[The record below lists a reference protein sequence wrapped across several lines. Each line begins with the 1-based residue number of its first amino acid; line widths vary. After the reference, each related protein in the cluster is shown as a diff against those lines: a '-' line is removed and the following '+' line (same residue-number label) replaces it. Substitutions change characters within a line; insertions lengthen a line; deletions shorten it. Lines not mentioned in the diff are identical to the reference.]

1 MSQFIDSEAEESEE
15 EEEEYEENERK
26 KLKKLKTAVA
36 DSSEEEDEDDEE
48 KIREENKDFINDD
61 DEEDDEGG
69 SGSDSETEGK
79 RKRRDDDDD
88 DDLEADNLDEDDI
101 DLIEENIGVKL
112 DRKKKYKRLKRIVD
126 EDSDVEGEDVQGQI
140 RKEIFEGS
148 DDEEEEGASA
158 PHPPQQPE
166 TYASEEEEEESD
178 GEENFIVDDEGKP
191 IAKQKRKAVFEDE
204 GLEAA
209 RDIFG
214 CDFDY
219 GEFEQYEDWE
229 EREDEEEDDDD
240 DYEEDEEGGEGRE
253 HRRGRKER
261 RKQVKKT
268 IYEVF
273 EPSELERGHLT
284 DQDHEIRKLD
294 IPERFQLRQI
304 PVSRTR
310 GEGDDRSTDKEL
322 DQEAKWI
329 YHHAFFRPFISN
341 QEGREEARQRS
352 RRDINMIQKIY
363 NALDLMRNSTCE
375 VPFIAFYRK
384 EEVQPE
390 LNIHDLWKVY
400 HWDEKWCQLKYRK
413 ENLRARFQAMGEYQG
428 DLIMKDLDAPLPENM
443 RMLKEED
450 IERIEEIETSEQ
462 FNDYY
467 KFFLLYY
474 GKDQPAMRDHMKT
487 KRREQRTTTRVTRV
501 VKVLRKVMRKKKKK
515 KKTNLIIEDED
526 EDDDNINKNSSEIER
541 DIDDESVRDA
551 EVDTVKSQNKEK
563 EISDAG
569 KDNSDTEKGGNED
582 AEKSG
587 NEDAEK
593 DRNKDAEKAGSED
606 DEMDGNEGAEID
618 ENEDS
623 EADDNDD
630 AEKGKNKVAEKRTSE
645 DAEKSTSEDVNEVAK
660 KTAIEVAEEA
670 GDKDAEKT
678 VNKDTGEGEVEDAEK
693 DRESDS
699 GNKSDNAERDQNDA
713 VIEDGEIEME
723 VDSGKDV
730 QSANKQK
737 NKGSEREEE
746 EDEEEE
752 EEEVETEVETEIEEE
767 VEEENNEPEEDS
779 EALKKAVRRHEYELL
794 RKAGIET
801 LTKKF
806 GLTPEQ
812 FGENLRDNY
821 QRFDV
826 EQCPED
832 STKEAEEHLSKMCS
846 TPERVLE
853 AAVRMVGWQ
862 LACEPLVRRTVRE
875 AYFERARISSRPT
888 PQGVKIID
896 EHHSL
901 YALKYLKDKPVTDL
915 QGDQFLR
922 LKCGVE
928 DKLLTISLSDTIEGN
943 TTMSYLDEMK
953 QLYYKDEFS
962 QVVQDWNDLR
972 GRAIEFTFKRIIEDL
987 KRELT
992 QRLVQESK
1000 DHVMEQ
1006 CCSKLYNWIKIAP
1019 YNPGDFSDE
1028 DEDDWDT
1035 SKGFRVFSIAFVP
1048 DLSQA
1053 AFGCCIDIDGDCCEY
1068 IRLPHLLKRRNA
1080 YNERDAMAKES
1091 DIRRMQDF
1099 IIRRKPHCIAICGQ
1113 SREALMVKE
1122 DLIQILKD
1130 LEEQEQ
1136 FPKINAE
1143 IIDNDLAHIYAM
1155 SKKGEADFLD
1165 YPPLLRQAISV
1176 GRRVQDPLIEFSQ
1189 LCNTDEEL
1197 LNIKFHSLQDQLNPT
1212 ELLDALYTEFVN
1224 RTNEVGVDLNRAVA
1238 YPYTQNLVQF
1248 VCGLGPRKANLLIKN
1263 MKQNNQRLE
1272 NRNQLVVNFH
1282 MGPKVFINCAGFI
1295 KIDTNAL
1302 GDSDNYIEVL
1312 DSTRIHPEAYD
1323 WARKMAVD
1331 ALEYEDEEGKPAEAL
1346 EEILETPERLSELDL
1361 EAFATELQNQGFGK
1375 KNTTLYDIRHELNHR
1390 YRDFRLPF
1398 RSPTPEEVFNILTKE
1413 SPETFYVGKLVQVSV
1428 TNFIHRKPRGDQLDN
1443 ANPVRNEDTGLWQCP
1458 FCLKNDF
1465 PELSEVWNHFDAGDC
1480 PGQAIGIRVRLDNG
1494 ISGFISIKNLSDKT
1508 VTNPAERVRR
1518 DGLVLCRIMKIDPE
1532 KFSVE
1537 LTSRT
1542 SDLQDRD
1549 NKWKVPKDAYYDHE
1563 AEEKDL
1569 NVDRKKMDKKKT
1581 QYQKRVIAHPSFR
1594 NIDYNEAEKVMQQL
1608 EQGEVII
1615 RPSSKGINH
1624 LTATWKVTEGIC
1636 QHIDVLEQDK
1646 QNDFSL
1652 GQKLWIGNEEFE
1664 DLDEIIARYISPM
1677 ASNVRQILEYKYYKE
1692 SIMGNKEKAAEL
1704 LKEEKKK
1711 NPKTIPYIFSPR
1723 KDLPGKFLLSYL
1735 PRVKVIHEFV
1745 TVTPEG
1751 FKFRQRMQYPNLA
1764 GLLKWF
1770 KQNFRRALPGATPGM
1785 MSTRTP
1791 YMGGTTPNL
1800 MGVDASTIQKV
1811 AQNLNPHML
1820 HNLSQAATNTPYSVN
1835 TPGGFSQGYS
1845 NYANTPYTP
1854 SGQTPFMTPYATPG
1868 PSTTPRYSGSQ
1879 TPVYSGSGNRTP
1891 SHRPSTGHLPQP
1903 SRSGPPVSSRTE
1915 QMDWKMAAA
1924 AWVQAK
1930 GGSSGHDSGRM
1941 TPRHHDGG
1949 RSTPRYSDNR
1959 DSRYPSSPRYPDDG
1973 SRRTPRYDDRTPRP
1987 YHDYDNP
1994 RATPRSARST
2004 PKTIHS
2010 PANMSIGGD
2019 QTPLYDE

>member
-1 MSQFIDSEAEESEE
+1 MSGFFEDEAEESEE
-15 EEEEYEENERK
+15 EEAEYDEDEKK
-26 KLKKLKTAVA
+26 KLKILKKKSHIQ
-36 DSSEEEDEDDEE
+36 DSSEEEEEDEE
-48 KIREENKDFINDD
+48 DEENNDFINDNEE
-61 DEEDDEGG
+61 DEEEG
-69 SGSDSETEGK
+69 GSDSEVEGK
-79 RKRRDDDDD
+79 RKRRDDDD
-88 DDLEADNLDEDDI
+88 DDLEADNLDEDDL

-112 DRKKKYKRLKRIVD
+112 DRKKKFKRLKRIED
-126 EDSDVEGEDVQGQI
+126 DDSDADNEDIQDRI
-140 RKEIFEGS
+140 RNEIFEHSGEE
-148 DDEEEEGASA
+148 DEDGMSQA
-158 PHPPQQPE
+158 HPPQQPE
-166 TYASEEEEEESD
+166 TYPSDEEEE
-178 GEENFIVDDEGKP
+178 GEYDEDAVFIVDEEGKP
-191 IAKQKRKAVFEDE
+191 FARQKKKPVFEDE

-219 GEFEQYEDWE
+219 GEFEQYEDWDE
-229 EREDEEEDDDD
+229 EDEDEAEDDE
-240 DYEEDEEGGEGRE
+240 YEEDEDGEARE
-253 HRRGRKER
+253 RRRTRKER
-261 RKQVKKT
+261 RKQVKKS

-294 IPERFQLRQI
+294 MPERFQLRQI
-304 PVSRTR
+304 PVTRTR
-310 GEGDDRSTDKEL
+310 GEGDDRTTDKEL

-341 QEGREEARQRS
+341 QEGREEARMRS

-400 HWDEKWCQLKYRK
+400 QWDEKWCQLKNRK
-413 ENLRARFQAMGEYQG
+413 ENLRARFQMMAEYQG

-450 IERIEEIETSEQ
+450 MERIEEIETSEQ

-467 KFFLLYY
+467 KHFLLYY
-474 GKDQPAMRDHMKT
+474 GKDQPAMRDHMKAR
-487 KRREQRTTTRVTRV
+487 RRERQPTTRI
-501 VKVLRKVMRKKKKK
+501 VKVMKKVRRKKKKK
-515 KKTNLIIEDED
+515 KKNNLIIED
-526 EDDDNINKNSSEIER
+526 
-541 DIDDESVRDA
+541 DDEEEGR
-551 EVDTVKSQNKEK
+551 NKEG
-563 EISDAG
+563 E
-569 KDNSDTEKGGNED
+569 
-582 AEKSG
+582 
-587 NEDAEK
+587 EK
-593 DRNKDAEKAGSED
+593 DKE
-606 DEMDGNEGAEID
+606 
-618 ENEDS
+618 
-623 EADDNDD
+623 
-630 AEKGKNKVAEKRTSE
+630 
-645 DAEKSTSEDVNEVAK
+645 
-660 KTAIEVAEEA
+660 
-670 GDKDAEKT
+670 KDAEKT
-678 VNKDTGEGEVEDAEK
+678 G
-693 DRESDS
+693 
-699 GNKSDNAERDQNDA
+699 
-713 VIEDGEIEME
+713 EDGEQNKSTEGE
-723 VDSGKDV
+723 DGEA
-730 QSANKQK
+730 SAEKTQDDANPEKEK
-737 NKGSEREEE
+737 EDGE
-746 EDEEEE
+746 EDDEETE
-752 EEEVETEVETEIEEE
+752 EEEVETEVEEE
-767 VEEENNEPEEDS
+767 VEEENPEPEEDT

-794 RKAGIET
+794 RRAGIES

-812 FGENLRDNY
+812 FGENLRDSY

-826 EQCPED
+826 EQCQED
-832 STKEAEEHLSKMCS
+832 PMKEAEEFLSKMCS

-862 LACEPLVRRTVRE
+862 LACDPLVRRTIRE
-875 AYFERARISSRPT
+875 AYFERARISCRPT
-888 PQGVKIID
+888 HQGMKIVD
-896 EHHSL
+896 EHHPL
-901 YALKYLKDKPVTDL
+901 YCVKYLKDKPVTDL

-928 DKLLTISLSDTIEGN
+928 DKLMTISLSDTIEGN
-943 TTMSYLDEMK
+943 TTINFLDEAK
-953 QLYYKDEFS
+953 QLYYRDEFS

-972 GRAIEFTFKRIIEDL
+972 GRAVTFAFKRVIEDL

-992 QRLVQESK
+992 QRLLQEAR
-1000 DHVMEQ
+1000 DHVTEQ

-1019 YNPGDFSDE
+1019 YDPGDFTDE
-1028 DEDDWDT
+1028 DADDWDT

-1068 IRLPHLLKRRNA
+1068 IRLAHLLKRRNA
-1080 YNERDAMAKES
+1080 YNERDAMAKDT

-1099 IIRRKPHCIAICGQ
+1099 ILRRKPHVIAISGE
-1113 SREALMVKE
+1113 SRDALMVKE
-1122 DLIQILKD
+1122 DLIQIVKD

-1136 FPKINAE
+1136 FPKLNVE
-1143 IIDNDLAHIYAM
+1143 IIENNLADVYSM

-1165 YPPLLRQAISV
+1165 YPPLLRQAISI

-1189 LCNTDEEL
+1189 LCNPDDEL
-1197 LNIKFHSLQDQLNPT
+1197 LNIKFHSLQDQLNSS
-1212 ELLDALYTEFVN
+1212 ELLNALYTEFVN

-1272 NRNQLVVNFH
+1272 NRNQLVVSFH

-1331 ALEYEDEEGKPAEAL
+1331 ALEYEEEEGKPAEAL

-1390 YRDFRLPF
+1390 YKDFRLPF
-1398 RSPTPEEVFNILTKE
+1398 RSPTPEEIFNMLTKE

-1428 TNFIHRKPRGDQLDN
+1428 ATFIHRKPRGDQLDN

-1549 NKWKVPKDAYYDHE
+1549 GKWKPQKDAYYDRE

-1569 NVDRKKMDKKKT
+1569 NLDRKRKDKKKT

-1615 RPSSKGINH
+1615 RPSSKGIDH
-1624 LTATWKVTEGIC
+1624 LTATWKVTDGIC
-1636 QHIDVLEQDK
+1636 QHIDIQEQDK

-1652 GQKLWIGNEEFE
+1652 GQKLWIGSEEFE
-1664 DLDEIIARYISPM
+1664 DLDEIIARYITPM
-1677 ASNVRQILEYKYYKE
+1677 AVNVRQILEYKYYKE
-1692 SIMGNKEKAAEL
+1692 SIAGSKEKAAEL

-1711 NPKTIPYIFSPR
+1711 NPKTIPYIFSPS
-1723 KDLPGKFLLSYL
+1723 KELPGKFLLSYL
-1735 PRVKVIHEFV
+1735 PRTKVIHEYV
-1745 TVTPEG
+1745 TVTAEG
-1751 FKFRQRMQYPNLA
+1751 FKFRQRMQHPNLA

-1770 KQNFRRALPGATPGM
+1770 KQNFRRAVPGTTPGM

-1820 HNLSQAATNTPYSVN
+1820 HNLSQAATNTPYGAH
-1835 TPGGFSQGYS
+1835 TPGAFSQGYS

-1868 PSTTPRYSGSQ
+1868 PSTTPRYGSQ
-1879 TPVYSGSGNRTP
+1879 TPVYGSTGNRTP
-1891 SHRPSTGHLPQP
+1891 SHRPASGHPSQTPRSIPTVST
-1903 SRSGPPVSSRTE
+1903 RTE
-1915 QMDWKMAAA
+1915 QMDWKLAAA

-1930 GGSSGHDSGRM
+1930 GGTSGHNSGRM
-1941 TPRHHDGG
+1941 TPRHHESG
-1949 RSTPRYSDNR
+1949 RSTPRYSDTSR
-1959 DSRYPSSPRYPDDG
+1959 DSRYAASPRYHEDG
-1973 SRRTPRYDDRTPRP
+1973 SRCTPRYEDRTPRA

>member
-1 MSQFIDSEAEESEE
+1 MSHFIDSEAEESEE
-15 EEEEYEENERK
+15 EEEEYNAKEKK
-26 KLKKLKTAVA
+26 KLKKLTANTVQ
-36 DSSEEEDEDDEE
+36 DSSEEEEDDDEE

-61 DEEDDEGG
+61 EEDDG
-69 SGSDSETEGK
+69 GSDSEIEGSK
-79 RKRRDDDDD
+79 RKRRDEDDD
-88 DDLEADNLDEDDI
+88 DDLEEDDLEEDDL

-112 DRKKKYKRLKRIVD
+112 DRKKKFKRLKRIED
-126 EDSDVEGEDVQGQI
+126 EDSDAEEEDVQGQI

-148 DDEEEEGASA
+148 GDEDEDESGA
-158 PHPPQQPE
+158 PPVPQQPE
-166 TYASEEEEEESD
+166 TYASEEEEGESD
-178 GEENFIVDDEGKP
+178 GEGSFIVDDEGKP
-191 IAKQKRKAVFEDE
+191 IARQKKKAIFEDE

-229 EREDEEEDDDD
+229 EGADEDDEDD
-240 DYEEDEEGGEGRE
+240 DYEEDEDGEARE
-253 HRRGRKER
+253 QRRARKER
-261 RKQVKKT
+261 RKQVKKS

-294 IPERFQLRQI
+294 VPERFQLRQI
-304 PVSRTR
+304 PVTRTR
-310 GEGDDRSTDKEL
+310 GETDDRTTDKEL

-341 QEGREEARQRS
+341 QEGRDEARQRS

-384 EEVQPE
+384 EEVQQE

-400 HWDEKWCQLKYRK
+400 HWDEKWCQLKLRK
-413 ENLRARFQAMGEYQG
+413 ENLRARFQMMGEYQG
-428 DLIMKDLDAPLPENM
+428 DLIMRDLDAPLPENM

-450 IERIEEIETSEQ
+450 IERLEDIETPEQ

-467 KFFLLYY
+467 KHFLLYY
-474 GKDQPAMRDHMKT
+474 GKDQPAMRDHMKA

-501 VKVLRKVMRKKKKK
+501 VKVMRTVKRKKRKKK
-515 KKTNLIIEDED
+515 NLIIEDDDDDDEDEGNKENEAEGEANKDKEQDGETEKEKDKDGDVEMDGGEGEKSDSGEKDKENEGEEGEVTEEKEKKTKKKKESED
-526 EDDDNINKNSSEIER
+526 EDS
-541 DIDDESVRDA
+541 
-551 EVDTVKSQNKEK
+551 
-563 EISDAG
+563 
-569 KDNSDTEKGGNED
+569 
-582 AEKSG
+582 
-587 NEDAEK
+587 
-593 DRNKDAEKAGSED
+593 
-606 DEMDGNEGAEID
+606 
-618 ENEDS
+618 
-623 EADDNDD
+623 
-630 AEKGKNKVAEKRTSE
+630 
-645 DAEKSTSEDVNEVAK
+645 
-660 KTAIEVAEEA
+660 
-670 GDKDAEKT
+670 
-678 VNKDTGEGEVEDAEK
+678 
-693 DRESDS
+693 
-699 GNKSDNAERDQNDA
+699 
-713 VIEDGEIEME
+713 
-723 VDSGKDV
+723 
-730 QSANKQK
+730 
-737 NKGSEREEE
+737 EEE
-746 EDEEEE
+746 EVQT
-752 EEEVETEVETEIEEE
+752 EVETEVEEE
-767 VEEENNEPEEDS
+767 VEDENQEMEEDT

-794 RKAGIET
+794 RKAGIEV

-832 STKEAEEHLSKMCS
+832 PSKEAEEYLSKMCS
-846 TPERVLE
+846 TTERVLE

-875 AYFERARISSRPT
+875 AYFERSRISCRPT
-888 PQGVKIID
+888 PQGLKIID
-896 EHHSL
+896 EHHPL
-901 YALKYLKDKPVTDL
+901 YQLKYLKDKPVADL
-915 QGDQFLR
+915 QGDQFLN

-928 DKLLTISLSDTIEGN
+928 DKLITISLGDTIEGN
-943 TTMSYLDEMK
+943 TTISFLDEMK
-953 QLYYKDEFS
+953 QLYYRDEFS

-972 GRAIEFTFKRIIEDL
+972 GRAVTFASKRIIEDL
-987 KRELT
+987 KRELS
-992 QRLVQESK
+992 QRLLQEAR

-1019 YNPGDFSDE
+1019 YNPGDFLDE
-1028 DEDDWDT
+1028 DADDWDT
-1035 SKGFRVFSIAFVP
+1035 SKGFRVFAIAFVP

-1080 YNERDAMAKES
+1080 YNERDAMAKEN

-1099 IIRRKPHCIAICGQ
+1099 IFRRKPHMVAISGE
-1113 SREALMVKE
+1113 SRESLMVKE

-1143 IIDNDLAHIYAM
+1143 IIENELSSIYAM
-1155 SKKGEADFLD
+1155 SKKGESDFID
-1165 YPPLLRQAISV
+1165 YPPLLRQAISI

-1189 LCNTDEEL
+1189 LCNPDEEL
-1197 LNIKFHSLQDQLNPT
+1197 LNLKFHPLQDQLT
-1212 ELLDALYTEFVN
+1212 SSELLNALYTEFVN

-1375 KNTTLYDIRHELNHR
+1375 KSTTLYDIRHELNHR
-1390 YRDFRLPF
+1390 YKDFRLPF
-1398 RSPTPEEVFNILTKE
+1398 RSPTPEEVFNVLTKE

-1465 PELSEVWNHFDAGDC
+1465 PELSEVWSHFDAGDC

-1549 NKWKVPKDAYYDHE
+1549 RKWKATRDAYYDHE
-1563 AEEKDL
+1563 TEEKDL
-1569 NVDRKKMDKKKT
+1569 NLDKKKREKTKT
-1581 QYQKRVIAHPSFR
+1581 QYQKRVIAHASFR
-1594 NIDYNEAEKVMQQL
+1594 NIDYNEAEKVMQNL

-1615 RPSSKGINH
+1615 RPSSKGNDH

-1636 QHIDVLEQDK
+1636 QHIDIQEQDK

-1664 DLDEIIARYISPM
+1664 DLDEIIARYITPM
-1677 ASNVRQILEYKYYKE
+1677 AMNVRQILEYKYYKE
-1692 SIMGNKEKAAEL
+1692 SVMGNKEKASEF
-1704 LKEEKKK
+1704 LKEDKKK
-1711 NPKTIPYIFSPR
+1711 NPKTIPYLFSPS
-1723 KDLPGKFLLSYL
+1723 KELPGKFLLSYL
-1735 PRVKVIHEFV
+1735 PRTKVIHEYV
-1745 TVTPEG
+1745 TVNPEG
-1751 FKFRQRMQYPNLA
+1751 FKFRQRMQHSNLA
-1764 GLLKWF
+1764 SLLKWF
-1770 KQNFRRALPGATPGM
+1770 KQNFRRAVPGATPGM

-1800 MGVDASTIQKV
+1800 IGVDASTIQKV

-1820 HNLSQAATNTPYSVN
+1820 HNLSQAATNTPYGAH
-1835 TPGGFSQGYS
+1835 TPGAYSQGYS

-1879 TPVYSGSGNRTP
+1879 TPVYGSSGNRTP
-1891 SHRPSTGHLPQP
+1891 SHRQSSGHSNQAP
-1903 SRSGPPVSSRTE
+1903 RSIPTVSSRNE

-1930 GGSSGHDSGRM
+1930 GGNTG
-1941 TPRHHDGG
+1941 HDGG
-1949 RSTPRYSDNR
+1949 RSTPRHHDAGRTTPRYSDSR
-1959 DSRYPSSPRYPDDG
+1959 DSRYASSPRYSEEG

>member
-1 MSQFIDSEAEESEE
+1 MSDFIFSEAEESEE
-15 EEEEYEENERK
+15 EDEEYEESEK
-26 KLKKLKTAVA
+26 QKLKKLKSTVT

-48 KIREENKDFINDD
+48 KIREENKDFINDED
-61 DEEDDEGG
+61 EDEEDEGG
-69 SGSDSETEGK
+69 SGSDSDIEGK
-79 RKRRDDDDD
+79 RKRRDEDD
-88 DDLEADNLDEDDI
+88 DDLEGDNLDDDDL

-112 DRKKKYKRLKRIVD
+112 DRKKKFKRLKRIED
-126 EDSDVEGEDVQGQI
+126 EDSDAEEEDVQGQI

-148 DDEEEEGASA
+148 GDEEEEEGTSA
-158 PHPPQQPE
+158 THPPQQPE

-178 GEENFIVDDEGKP
+178 GEHSFIVDDDGKP

-229 EREDEEEDDDD
+229 EGEEEEEEDD
-240 DYEEDEEGGEGRE
+240 DYEEDEEGEGRDR
-253 HRRGRKER
+253 RRGRKER
-261 RKQVKKT
+261 RKQVKKS

-284 DQDHEIRKLD
+284 DQDQEIRKLD

-304 PVSRTR
+304 PVTRTR

-352 RRDINMIQKIY
+352 HRDIHVIQKIY
-363 NALDLMRNSTCE
+363 NALDLMRNSSCE

-390 LNIHDLWKVY
+390 LTIHDLWKVY
-400 HWDEKWCQLKYRK
+400 HWDEKWCQLKHRK
-413 ENLRARFQAMGEYQG
+413 ENLRARFQMMGEYQG

-443 RMLKEED
+443 RTIKEED

-467 KFFLLYY
+467 KLFLLYY
-474 GKDQPAMRDHMKT
+474 GKDQPAMREHMKA
-487 KRREQRTTTRVTRV
+487 KRKEQRPTTRITKV
-501 VKVLRKVMRKKKKK
+501 VKVLRKIKRKKKKK
-515 KKTNLIIEDED
+515 KKTLVI
-526 EDDDNINKNSSEIER
+526 EDDDEEEDMNKETELEK
-541 DIDDESVRDA
+541 DKDDE
-551 EVDTVKSQNKEK
+551 
-563 EISDAG
+563 AG
-569 KDNSDTEKGGNED
+569 KDMASETEKDKVDD
-582 AEKSG
+582 AM
-587 NEDAEK
+587 K
-593 DRNKDAEKAGSED
+593 DKD
-606 DEMDGNEGAEID
+606 DEAGKDK
-618 ENEDS
+618 ED
-623 EADDNDD
+623 
-630 AEKGKNKVAEKRTSE
+630 
-645 DAEKSTSEDVNEVAK
+645 
-660 KTAIEVAEEA
+660 
-670 GDKDAEKT
+670 GDKDMEVVIDKDKEDEAEKEN
-678 VNKDTGEGEVEDAEK
+678 VKAKDKGNGEHD
-693 DRESDS
+693 DD
-699 GNKSDNAERDQNDA
+699 DD
-713 VIEDGEIEME
+713 
-723 VDSGKDV
+723 
-730 QSANKQK
+730 
-737 NKGSEREEE
+737 EE
-746 EDEEEE
+746 EEEE
-752 EEEVETEVETEIEEE
+752 EEEVETEVETEVEEE
-767 VEEENNEPEEDS
+767 VEDENQEPDEDS

-794 RKAGIET
+794 RRAGIES

-832 STKEAEEHLSKMCS
+832 PMKEADEYLSKMCS

-875 AYFERARISSRPT
+875 AYFERARISARPT
-888 PQGVKIID
+888 HQGLKIID
-896 EHHSL
+896 EHHPL
-901 YALKYLKDKPVTDL
+901 YAIKYLKDKPVTDL

-928 DKLLTISLSDTIEGN
+928 DKQMTISLSDTIEGN
-943 TTMSYLDEMK
+943 TTISYLDEMK
-953 QLYYKDEFS
+953 QLYYRDEFS

-972 GRAIEFTFKRIIEDL
+972 GRAVTFAFKRVIEDL
-987 KRELT
+987 KRELS
-992 QRLVQESK
+992 QRLLQEAK

-1035 SKGFRVFSIAFVP
+1035 SKGFRVFAIAYMP

-1099 IIRRKPHCIAICGQ
+1099 ISRRKPHLVVVGGE
-1113 SREALMVKE
+1113 SREAIMVKD

-1136 FPKINAE
+1136 FPKISVE
-1143 IIDNDLAHIYAM
+1143 IIDNDLAKIYSM

-1165 YPPLLRQAISV
+1165 YPPLLRQAVSI
-1176 GRRVQDPLIEFSQ
+1176 GRRVQDPLVEFSQ
-1189 LCNTDEEL
+1189 LCNLDEEL
-1197 LNIKFHSLQDQLNPT
+1197 LNLKLHNLQDQLNPT
-1212 ELLDALYTEFVN
+1212 EVLDSLYTEFVN

-1248 VCGLGPRKANLLIKN
+1248 VCGLGPRKANLLLKN

-1398 RSPTPEEVFNILTKE
+1398 RSPTPEEIFNILTKE
-1413 SPETFYVGKLVQVSV
+1413 SPETFYVGKLVQVTV

-1542 SDLQDRD
+1542 SDLQDLD
-1549 NKWKVPKDAYYDHE
+1549 SKWKAPKDPYYDYE
-1563 AEEKDL
+1563 AEEKDVS
-1569 NVDRKKMDKKKT
+1569 VDRKKNEKKKT

-1608 EQGEVII
+1608 EQGDVII
-1615 RPSSKGINH
+1615 RPSSKGIDH

-1636 QHIDVLEQDK
+1636 QHIDILEQDK

-1664 DLDEIIARYISPM
+1664 DLDEIIARYITPM
-1677 ASNVRQILEYKYYKE
+1677 AINVRQILEYKYYKE
-1692 SIMGNKEKAAEL
+1692 SFQGNKEKAAEF

-1745 TVTPEG
+1745 TVNPEG
-1751 FKFRQRMQYPNLA
+1751 FKFRQRLQYPSLA

-1770 KQNFRRALPGATPGM
+1770 KQNFRRAVPGATPGM

-1820 HNLSQAATNTPYSVN
+1820 HNLSQAASNTPYGAH
-1835 TPGGFSQGYS
+1835 TPGAFSQGYS

-1868 PSTTPRYSGSQ
+1868 PSTTPRYGGSQ
-1879 TPVYSGSGNRTP
+1879 TPLYGSTGNRTP
-1891 SHRPSTGHLPQP
+1891 SHRPSAGHLTQP
-1903 SRSGPPVSSRTE
+1903 TRNAPSVSGRSE

-1930 GGSSGHDSGRM
+1930 GGSSGHDTGRM
-1941 TPRHHDGG
+1941 TPRHHDSG
-1949 RSTPRYSDNR
+1949 RVTPRYSDSR
-1959 DSRYPSSPRYPDDG
+1959 DLRYPSSPRYPDDV

>member
-1 MSQFIDSEAEESEE
+1 MSHFIDSEAEESEE
-15 EEEEYEENERK
+15 EEEEYEESEKK
-26 KLKKLKTAVA
+26 KLKKLKTAIA
-36 DSSEEEDEDDEE
+36 DSSEEDDEDDEE

-61 DEEDDEGG
+61 EEEEEEGG
-69 SGSDSETEGK
+69 SGSDSDMERK
-79 RKRRDDDDD
+79 RKRRHDYDD
-88 DDLEADNLDEDDI
+88 DDLEADNLDEDDL

-112 DRKKKYKRLKRIVD
+112 DRKKKFKRLKRIVD
-126 EDSDVEGEDVQGQI
+126 EDSDAEADDVQGQI

-148 DDEEEEGASA
+148 DDEEDDGASI

-166 TYASEEEEEESD
+166 TYASEEEEELSD

-191 IAKQKRKAVFEDE
+191 IARQKRKAVFEDE

-219 GEFEQYEDWE
+219 GEFEQYEGWE
-229 EREDEEEDDDD
+229 EGEEEEDDDD
-240 DYEEDEEGGEGRE
+240 DYEEDEDGGEGKE

-261 RKQVKKT
+261 RKQIKKS

-304 PVSRTR
+304 PVTRTR

-322 DQEAKWI
+322 DHEAKWI

-352 RRDINMIQKIY
+352 RRDVNMIQKIY

-400 HWDEKWCQLKYRK
+400 HWDEKAGRQL
-413 ENLRARFQAMGEYQG
+413 
-428 DLIMKDLDAPLPENM
+428 
-443 RMLKEED
+443 
-450 IERIEEIETSEQ
+450 IEEIETSEQ

-474 GKDQPAMRDHMKT
+474 GKEQPSMREHMKAKRKEHRTIT
-487 KRREQRTTTRVTRV
+487 KVTSV
-501 VKVLRKVMRKKKKK
+501 VKVMRKVMRKKKKK
-515 KKTNLIIEDED
+515 KKNHLVIEDDDED
-526 EDDDNINKNSSEIER
+526 EDRPKDNETEK
-541 DIDDESVRDA
+541 DKDDESVKDA
-551 EVDTVKSQNKEK
+551 DSVIEK
-563 EISDAG
+563 D
-569 KDNSDTEKGGNED
+569 KKG
-582 AEKSG
+582 
-587 NEDAEK
+587 DAEK
-593 DRNKDAEKAGSED
+593 DKQ
-606 DEMDGNEGAEID
+606 
-618 ENEDS
+618 
-623 EADDNDD
+623 
-630 AEKGKNKVAEKRTSE
+630 V
-645 DAEKSTSEDVNEVAK
+645 
-660 KTAIEVAEEA
+660 
-670 GDKDAEKT
+670 
-678 VNKDTGEGEVEDAEK
+678 DAEK
-693 DRESDS
+693 DKDGDDSDMDDVTDI
-699 GNKSDNAERDQNDA
+699 GMDVDDGEKDKSDEEKEKSDEEKEKSDDEKEKSDDEKEKSDDEKEKSDDEKEKSDDGAEKKSD
-713 VIEDGEIEME
+713 DGAEKEKSDVGAEKEKSDDEGEEKDKSDDDEKEKTKESAKKGKEVEEMGMEIE
-723 VDSGKDV
+723 KD
-730 QSANKQK
+730 
-737 NKGSEREEE
+737 REEGQKDK
-746 EDEEEE
+746 EDKEEEKE
-752 EEEVETEVETEIEEE
+752 KARSDDDDDDDDDDEEEVETEVETEIEEE
-767 VEEENNEPEEDS
+767 VEEENKVPEEDA

-794 RKAGIET
+794 RRAGIES

-832 STKEAEEHLSKMCS
+832 PMKEAEEFQSKMCS

-875 AYFERARISSRPT
+875 AYFERARIGARPT

-896 EHHSL
+896 EHHPI
-901 YALKYLKDKPVTDL
+901 YAIKYLKDKPVTDL

-928 DKLLTISLSDTIEGN
+928 DKLMTISLSDTIDGN
-943 TTMSYLDEMK
+943 TTISYLDEMK
-953 QLYYKDEFS
+953 QLYYRDEFS

-972 GRAIEFTFKRIIEDL
+972 GRAVTFAFKRIIEDL
-987 KRELT
+987 KRELS
-992 QRLVQESK
+992 QRLLREAK
-1000 DHVMEQ
+1000 DHVTEQ

-1019 YNPGDFSDE
+1019 YNPGDFTDE

-1035 SKGFRVFSIAFVP
+1035 IKGFRVFSIAFVP

-1080 YNERDAMAKES
+1080 YNERDAMAKEN

-1099 IIRRKPHCIAICGQ
+1099 IFRRKPHVIAVSGE
-1113 SREALMVKE
+1113 SREAIMVKE

-1136 FPKINAE
+1136 FPKINVE
-1143 IIDNDLAHIYAM
+1143 IIDNDLAHIYSM

-1165 YPPLLRQAISV
+1165 YPSLLRQAVSL
-1176 GRRVQDPLIEFSQ
+1176 GRRVQDPLVEFSQ
-1189 LCNTDEEL
+1189 LCNSDEEL
-1197 LNIKFHSLQDQLNPT
+1197 LNIKFHSLQDQLNTT

-1248 VCGLGPRKANLLIKN
+1248 VCGLGPRKANLLIKT
-1263 MKQNNQRLE
+1263 MKQNNHRLE

-1390 YRDFRLPF
+1390 YKDFRLPF
-1398 RSPTPEEVFNILTKE
+1398 RSPSPEETFNILTKE

-1549 NKWKVPKDAYYDHE
+1549 NKWKVPKDPYYDPDS
-1563 AEEKDL
+1563 EEKDM
-1569 NVDRKKMDKKKT
+1569 NVDKKKKEKKKT

-1615 RPSSKGINH
+1615 RPSSKGNNH
-1624 LTATWKVTEGIC
+1624 LTATWKVTDGIC
-1636 QHIDVLEQDK
+1636 QHIDILEQDK

-1652 GQKLWIGNEEFE
+1652 GQKLWIGSEEFE
-1664 DLDEIIARYISPM
+1664 DLDEIIARYVSPM
-1677 ASNVRQILEYKYYKE
+1677 ASNVRQILEYKYFKE
-1692 SIMGNKEKAAEL
+1692 SIMGNKEKAAEF

-1745 TVTPEG
+1745 TITPEG

-1770 KQNFRRALPGATPGM
+1770 KQNFRRAVPNVTPGM
-1785 MSTRTP
+1785 MSARTP

-1820 HNLSQAATNTPYSVN
+1820 HNLSQAATNTPYGAH
-1835 TPGGFSQGYS
+1835 TPGAFSQGYS

-1879 TPVYSGSGNRTP
+1879 TPVYGSSGNRTP
-1891 SHRPSTGHLPQP
+1891 SHRSSSGHSAQP
-1903 SRSGPPVSSRTE
+1903 SRSAPPVSSRSE

-1949 RSTPRYSDNR
+1949 RSTPRYSDSR

-1994 RATPRSARST
+1994 RTTPRSARST

>member
-1 MSQFIDSEAEESEE
+1 MSL
-15 EEEEYEENERK
+15 R
-26 KLKKLKTAVA
+26 T
-36 DSSEEEDEDDEE
+36 
-48 KIREENKDFINDD
+48 
-61 DEEDDEGG
+61 
-69 SGSDSETEGK
+69 
-79 RKRRDDDDD
+79 
-88 DDLEADNLDEDDI
+88 
-101 DLIEENIGVKL
+101 
-112 DRKKKYKRLKRIVD
+112 
-126 EDSDVEGEDVQGQI
+126 QI
-140 RKEIFEGS
+140 
-148 DDEEEEGASA
+148 
-158 PHPPQQPE
+158 
-166 TYASEEEEEESD
+166 
-178 GEENFIVDDEGKP
+178 
-191 IAKQKRKAVFEDE
+191 
-204 GLEAA
+204 
-209 RDIFG
+209 
-214 CDFDY
+214 C
-219 GEFEQYEDWE
+219 FEQKLNV
-229 EREDEEEDDDD
+229 
-240 DYEEDEEGGEGRE
+240 
-253 HRRGRKER
+253 HN
-261 RKQVKKT
+261 V
-268 IYEVF
+268 VF
-273 EPSELERGHLT
+273 
-284 DQDHEIRKLD
+284 
-294 IPERFQLRQI
+294 
-304 PVSRTR
+304 SR
-310 GEGDDRSTDKEL
+310 
-322 DQEAKWI
+322 
-329 YHHAFFRPFISN
+329 
-341 QEGREEARQRS
+341 
-352 RRDINMIQKIY
+352 
-363 NALDLMRNSTCE
+363 
-375 VPFIAFYRK
+375 
-384 EEVQPE
+384 
-390 LNIHDLWKVY
+390 
-400 HWDEKWCQLKYRK
+400 
-413 ENLRARFQAMGEYQG
+413 
-428 DLIMKDLDAPLPENM
+428 
-443 RMLKEED
+443 
-450 IERIEEIETSEQ
+450 
-462 FNDYY
+462 
-467 KFFLLYY
+467 
-474 GKDQPAMRDHMKT
+474 
-487 KRREQRTTTRVTRV
+487 
-501 VKVLRKVMRKKKKK
+501 
-515 KKTNLIIEDED
+515 
-526 EDDDNINKNSSEIER
+526 
-541 DIDDESVRDA
+541 
-551 EVDTVKSQNKEK
+551 
-563 EISDAG
+563 
-569 KDNSDTEKGGNED
+569 
-582 AEKSG
+582 
-587 NEDAEK
+587 
-593 DRNKDAEKAGSED
+593 
-606 DEMDGNEGAEID
+606 
-618 ENEDS
+618 
-623 EADDNDD
+623 
-630 AEKGKNKVAEKRTSE
+630 
-645 DAEKSTSEDVNEVAK
+645 
-660 KTAIEVAEEA
+660 
-670 GDKDAEKT
+670 
-678 VNKDTGEGEVEDAEK
+678 
-693 DRESDS
+693 
-699 GNKSDNAERDQNDA
+699 
-713 VIEDGEIEME
+713 
-723 VDSGKDV
+723 
-730 QSANKQK
+730 
-737 NKGSEREEE
+737 
-746 EDEEEE
+746 
-752 EEEVETEVETEIEEE
+752 
-767 VEEENNEPEEDS
+767 
-779 EALKKAVRRHEYELL
+779 
-794 RKAGIET
+794 
-801 LTKKF
+801 
-806 GLTPEQ
+806 
-812 FGENLRDNY
+812 
-821 QRFDV
+821 
-826 EQCPED
+826 
-832 STKEAEEHLSKMCS
+832 MCS

-875 AYFERARISSRPT
+875 AYFERARISARPT
-888 PQGVKIID
+888 PQGLKIVD
-896 EHHSL
+896 EHHPL
-901 YALKYLKDKPVTDL
+901 YPIKYLKDKPVTDL

-928 DKLLTISLSDTIEGN
+928 DKLMTISLSDTIEGN
-943 TTMSYLDEMK
+943 TSLSYLDEMK
-953 QLYYKDEFS
+953 QLYYRDEFS

-972 GRAIEFTFKRIIEDL
+972 GRAVTFAFKRIIEDL
-987 KRELT
+987 KRELS
-992 QRLVQESK
+992 QRLLQESK
-1000 DHVMEQ
+1000 DHVIEQ

-1035 SKGFRVFSIAFVP
+1035 SKGFRVFSIAYVP

-1080 YNERDAMAKES
+1080 YNERDALAKEN
-1091 DIRRMQDF
+1091 DIRRMQEF
-1099 IIRRKPHCIAICGQ
+1099 IIRRKPHVVAVSGE
-1113 SREALMVKE
+1113 SREGFMVKE

-1136 FPKINAE
+1136 FPKINVE

-1165 YPPLLRQAISV
+1165 YPPLLRQAISI
-1176 GRRVQDPLIEFSQ
+1176 GRRIQDPLIEFSQ
-1189 LCNTDEEL
+1189 LCNADDEL
-1197 LNIKFHSLQDQLNPT
+1197 LNIKFHSLQDQINNA
-1212 ELLDALYTEFVN
+1212 ELLDSLYTEFVN

-1390 YRDFRLPF
+1390 YKDFRMPF
-1398 RSPTPEEVFNILTKE
+1398 RSPTPEEIFNILTKE
-1413 SPETFYVGKLVQVSV
+1413 SPETFYVGKLVQVTV

-1508 VTNPAERVRR
+1508 VTNPAERVKRN
-1518 DGLVLCRIMKIDPE
+1518 GIVLCRIMKIDPE

-1549 NKWKVPKDAYYDHE
+1549 GKWKAPKDAYYDYE
-1563 AEEKDL
+1563 TEEKDM
-1569 NVDRKKMDKKKT
+1569 NSSRKKMDKKKT

-1594 NIDYNEAEKVMQQL
+1594 NIDYNEAEKVMQHL

-1615 RPSSKGINH
+1615 RPSSKGVDH

-1636 QHIDVLEQDK
+1636 QHIDIREQDK

-1652 GQKLWIGNEEFE
+1652 GQKLWIMNEEFE

-1677 ASNVRQILEYKYYKE
+1677 AINVRQILEYKYYKE
-1692 SIMGNKEKAAEL
+1692 SVMGDKNKASEI

-1711 NPKTIPYIFSPR
+1711 NPKTIPYLFSPR
-1723 KDLPGKFLLSYL
+1723 KDLPGKFMLSYL

-1751 FKFRQRMQYPNLA
+1751 FKFRGRMQHPNLA
-1764 GLLKWF
+1764 SLLKWF
-1770 KQNFRRALPGATPGM
+1770 KVNFRRPAPSMGATPGM

-1820 HNLSQAATNTPYSVN
+1820 HNLSQAATNTPYGAH
-1835 TPGGFSQGYS
+1835 TPGAFSQGYS

-1879 TPVYSGSGNRTP
+1879 TPSYSSVGNRTP
-1891 SHRPSTGHLPQP
+1891 SHRPSTGHSSQP
-1903 SRSGPPVSSRTE
+1903 SRSTPSASSRSE

-1930 GGSSGHDSGRM
+1930 GGGGGGGARDAGRA

-1949 RSTPRYSDNR
+1949 RSTPRYSEPR
-1959 DSRYPSSPRYPDDG
+1959 DSRYASSSGYPDDG

-2010 PANMSIGGD
+2010 PTNMSIGGD

>member
-1 MSQFIDSEAEESEE
+1 MSHFIDSEAEESEE
-15 EEEEYEENERK
+15 EEEEYGEEEKK
-26 KLKKLKTAVA
+26 KLKKLKKSVE
-36 DSSEEEDEDDEE
+36 DSSEEEDEDEE
-48 KIREENKDFINDD
+48 MIQEENKGFINDD
-61 DEEDDEGG
+61 DDEEEDEGG
-69 SGSDSETEGK
+69 SDSEVEGK
-79 RKRRDDDDD
+79 RKRDDDDD
-88 DDLEADNLDEDDI
+88 DDLDGDNLDEDDL

-112 DRKKKYKRLKRIVD
+112 DRKKKFKRLKRIED
-126 EDSDVEGEDVQGQI
+126 EDSDAEEEDVQGQI
-140 RKEIFEGS
+140 RREIFEGS
-148 DDEEEEGASA
+148 GDEDDEEAA
-158 PHPPQQPE
+158 PAPQVPQQPE

-178 GEENFIVDDEGKP
+178 GEGSFIVDDDGKP
-191 IAKQKRKAVFEDE
+191 IAKTKKKAIFEDE

-219 GEFEQYEDWE
+219 GEFEQYEDYDE
-229 EREDEEEDDDD
+229 GEDEEEEDDD
-240 DYEEDEEGGEGRE
+240 DYEEDEDVEGRE
-253 HRRGRKER
+253 RRHRRKER
-261 RKQVKKT
+261 RKPIKKS

-284 DQDHEIRKLD
+284 DQDHEIRKSD
-294 IPERFQLRQI
+294 VPERFQLRQI
-304 PVSRTR
+304 PVTRTR
-310 GEGDDRSTDKEL
+310 GEGDDRATDKEL

-329 YHHAFFRPFISN
+329 YHHAFFKPYISN
-341 QEGREEARQRS
+341 QEGRDEAKLRS
-352 RRDINMIQKIY
+352 RRDMNMIQKIY

-400 HWDEKWCQLKYRK
+400 RWDEKWCQLKRRK
-413 ENLRARFQAMGEYQG
+413 ENLRSRFQMMSEFQG
-428 DLIMKDLDAPLPENM
+428 DLIMKDLDAPLPENV

-450 IERIEEIETSEQ
+450 IERMDELETSEQ
-462 FNDYY
+462 FNDCY
-467 KFFLLYY
+467 KQFLLYY
-474 GKDQPAMRDHMKT
+474 GKELPDMHEHMKAKNKERQNTVRAT
-487 KRREQRTTTRVTRV
+487 KKENEME
-501 VKVLRKVMRKKKKK
+501 KDKE
-515 KKTNLIIEDED
+515 NDE
-526 EDDDNINKNSSEIER
+526 
-541 DIDDESVRDA
+541 
-551 EVDTVKSQNKEK
+551 EVDK
-563 EISDAG
+563 
-569 KDNSDTEKGGNED
+569 
-582 AEKSG
+582 
-587 NEDAEK
+587 
-593 DRNKDAEKAGSED
+593 
-606 DEMDGNEGAEID
+606 
-618 ENEDS
+618 ENE
-623 EADDNDD
+623 
-630 AEKGKNKVAEKRTSE
+630 
-645 DAEKSTSEDVNEVAK
+645 
-660 KTAIEVAEEA
+660 
-670 GDKDAEKT
+670 
-678 VNKDTGEGEVEDAEK
+678 EVEDEPQQAT
-693 DRESDS
+693 
-699 GNKSDNAERDQNDA
+699 
-713 VIEDGEIEME
+713 EDT
-723 VDSGKDV
+723 D
-730 QSANKQK
+730 
-737 NKGSEREEE
+737 
-746 EDEEEE
+746 
-752 EEEVETEVETEIEEE
+752 
-767 VEEENNEPEEDS
+767 
-779 EALKKAVRRHEYELL
+779 ALKKAVRRHEYELL
-794 RKAGIET
+794 RKAGIEA

-821 QRFDV
+821 QRFDC
-826 EQCPED
+826 EQCQED
-832 STKEAEEHLSKMCS
+832 PLKEAEEHISKMCS

-875 AYFERARISSRPT
+875 AYFERARISARPT
-888 PQGVKIID
+888 PQGLKIVD
-896 EHHSL
+896 EHHPL
-901 YALKYLKDKPVTDL
+901 YPIKYLKDKPVTDL

-928 DKLLTISLSDTIEGN
+928 DKLMTISLSDTIEGN
-943 TTMSYLDEMK
+943 TSLSYLDEMK
-953 QLYYKDEFS
+953 QLYYRDEFS

-972 GRAIEFTFKRIIEDL
+972 GRAVTFAFKRIIEDL
-987 KRELT
+987 KRELS
-992 QRLVQESK
+992 QRLLQESK
-1000 DHVMEQ
+1000 DHVIEQ

-1035 SKGFRVFSIAFVP
+1035 SKGFRVFSIAYVP

-1080 YNERDAMAKES
+1080 YNERDALAKEN
-1091 DIRRMQDF
+1091 DIRRMQEF
-1099 IIRRKPHCIAICGQ
+1099 IIRRKPHVVAVSGE
-1113 SREALMVKE
+1113 SREGFMVKE

-1136 FPKINAE
+1136 FPKINVE

-1155 SKKGEADFLD
+1155 SKKGESDFLD
-1165 YPPLLRQAISV
+1165 YPPLLRQAISI
-1176 GRRVQDPLIEFSQ
+1176 GRRIQDPLIEFSQ
-1189 LCNTDEEL
+1189 LCNADDEL
-1197 LNIKFHSLQDQLNPT
+1197 LNIKFHSLQDQINNA
-1212 ELLDALYTEFVN
+1212 ELLDSLYTEFVN

-1390 YRDFRLPF
+1390 YKDFRMPF
-1398 RSPTPEEVFNILTKE
+1398 RSPTPEEIFNILTKE
-1413 SPETFYVGKLVQVSV
+1413 SPETFYVGKLVQVTV

-1508 VTNPAERVRR
+1508 VTNPAERVKRN
-1518 DGLVLCRIMKIDPE
+1518 GIVLCRIMKIDPE

-1549 NKWKVPKDAYYDHE
+1549 GKWKAPKDAYYDYE
-1563 AEEKDL
+1563 TEEKDM
-1569 NVDRKKMDKKKT
+1569 NSSRKKMDKKKT

-1594 NIDYNEAEKVMQQL
+1594 NIDYNEAEKVMQHL

-1615 RPSSKGINH
+1615 RPSSKGVDH

-1636 QHIDVLEQDK
+1636 QHIDIREQDK

-1652 GQKLWIGNEEFE
+1652 GQKLWIMNEEFE

-1677 ASNVRQILEYKYYKE
+1677 AINVRQILEYKYYKE
-1692 SIMGNKEKAAEL
+1692 SVMGDKNKASEI
-1704 LKEEKKK
+1704 LKEDKKK
-1711 NPKTIPYIFSPR
+1711 NPKTIPYLFSPR
-1723 KDLPGKFLLSYL
+1723 KDLPGKFMLSYL

-1751 FKFRQRMQYPNLA
+1751 FKFRGRMQHPNLA
-1764 GLLKWF
+1764 SLLKWF
-1770 KQNFRRALPGATPGM
+1770 KVNFRRPAPSMGATPGM

-1820 HNLSQAATNTPYSVN
+1820 HNLSQAATNTPYGAH
-1835 TPGGFSQGYS
+1835 TPGAFSQGYS

-1879 TPVYSGSGNRTP
+1879 TPSYSSVGNRTP
-1891 SHRPSTGHLPQP
+1891 SHRPSTGHSSQP
-1903 SRSGPPVSSRTE
+1903 SRSTPSASSRSE

-1930 GGSSGHDSGRM
+1930 GGGGGGSARDAGRS

-1949 RSTPRYSDNR
+1949 RSTPRYSEPR
-1959 DSRYPSSPRYPDDG
+1959 DSRYASSSSYPDDG

-2010 PANMSIGGD
+2010 PTNMSIGGD

>member
-1 MSQFIDSEAEESEE
+1 MCIS
-15 EEEEYEENERK
+15 R
-26 KLKKLKTAVA
+26 KLKKLKKSVE
-36 DSSEEEDEDDEE
+36 DSSEEEDEDEE
-48 KIREENKDFINDD
+48 MMQEENKGFINDD
-61 DEEDDEGG
+61 DDEEEDEGG
-69 SGSDSETEGK
+69 SDSEVEGK
-79 RKRRDDDDD
+79 RKRDDDDD
-88 DDLEADNLDEDDI
+88 DDLDADNLDEDDL

-112 DRKKKYKRLKRIVD
+112 DRKKKFKRLKRIED
-126 EDSDVEGEDVQGQI
+126 EDSDAEDEDVQGQI
-140 RKEIFEGS
+140 RREIFEGS
-148 DDEEEEGASA
+148 GDEDDEEA
-158 PHPPQQPE
+158 PPAPQVPQQPE

-178 GEENFIVDDEGKP
+178 GEGSFIVDDDGKP
-191 IAKQKRKAVFEDE
+191 IAKTKKKAIFEDE

-219 GEFEQYEDWE
+219 GEFEQYE
-229 EREDEEEDDDD
+229 ER
-240 DYEEDEEGGEGRE
+240 R
-253 HRRGRKER
+253 HRRKER
-261 RKQVKKT
+261 RKPIKKS

-284 DQDHEIRKLD
+284 DQDHEIRKSD

-304 PVSRTR
+304 PVTRTR
-310 GEGDDRSTDKEL
+310 GEGDDRATDKEL

-329 YHHAFFRPFISN
+329 YHHAFFKPYISN
-341 QEGREEARQRS
+341 QEGRDEAKLRS
-352 RRDINMIQKIY
+352 RRDMNMIQKIY

-400 HWDEKWCQLKYRK
+400 RWDEKWCQLKRRK
-413 ENLRARFQAMGEYQG
+413 ENLRSRFQMMSEFQG
-428 DLIMKDLDAPLPENM
+428 DLIMRDLDAPLPENV

-450 IERIEEIETSEQ
+450 IERIDELETSEQ
-462 FNDYY
+462 FNDCY
-467 KFFLLYY
+467 KQFLLYY
-474 GKDQPAMRDHMKT
+474 GKDLPEMHEHMKAKNKERQNT
-487 KRREQRTTTRVTRV
+487 VRTTKI
-501 VKVLRKVMRKKKKK
+501 VKVLRKVKRKKKKK
-515 KKTNLIIEDED
+515 KKEPQQATEDTD
-526 EDDDNINKNSSEIER
+526 
-541 DIDDESVRDA
+541 
-551 EVDTVKSQNKEK
+551 
-563 EISDAG
+563 
-569 KDNSDTEKGGNED
+569 
-582 AEKSG
+582 
-587 NEDAEK
+587 
-593 DRNKDAEKAGSED
+593 
-606 DEMDGNEGAEID
+606 
-618 ENEDS
+618 
-623 EADDNDD
+623 
-630 AEKGKNKVAEKRTSE
+630 
-645 DAEKSTSEDVNEVAK
+645 
-660 KTAIEVAEEA
+660 
-670 GDKDAEKT
+670 
-678 VNKDTGEGEVEDAEK
+678 
-693 DRESDS
+693 
-699 GNKSDNAERDQNDA
+699 
-713 VIEDGEIEME
+713 
-723 VDSGKDV
+723 
-730 QSANKQK
+730 
-737 NKGSEREEE
+737 
-746 EDEEEE
+746 
-752 EEEVETEVETEIEEE
+752 
-767 VEEENNEPEEDS
+767 
-779 EALKKAVRRHEYELL
+779 ALKKAVRRHEYELL
-794 RKAGIET
+794 RKAGIEA

-821 QRFDV
+821 QRFDC
-826 EQCPED
+826 EQCQED
-832 STKEAEEHLSKMCS
+832 PLKEAEEHISKMCS

-875 AYFERARISSRPT
+875 AYFERARISARPT
-888 PQGVKIID
+888 PQGLKIVD
-896 EHHSL
+896 EHHPL
-901 YALKYLKDKPVTDL
+901 YPIKYLKDKPVTDL

-928 DKLLTISLSDTIEGN
+928 DKLMTISLSDTIEGN
-943 TTMSYLDEMK
+943 TSLSYLDEMK
-953 QLYYKDEFS
+953 QLYYRDEFS

-972 GRAIEFTFKRIIEDL
+972 GRAVTFAFKRIIEDL
-987 KRELT
+987 KRELS
-992 QRLVQESK
+992 QRLLQESK
-1000 DHVMEQ
+1000 DHVIEQ

-1035 SKGFRVFSIAFVP
+1035 SKGFRVFSIAYVP

-1080 YNERDAMAKES
+1080 YNERDALAKEN
-1091 DIRRMQDF
+1091 DIRRMQEF
-1099 IIRRKPHCIAICGQ
+1099 IIRRKPHVVAVSGE
-1113 SREALMVKE
+1113 SREGFMVKE

-1136 FPKINAE
+1136 FPKINVE

-1165 YPPLLRQAISV
+1165 YPPLLRQAISI
-1176 GRRVQDPLIEFSQ
+1176 GRRIQDPLIEFSQ
-1189 LCNTDEEL
+1189 LCNADDEL
-1197 LNIKFHSLQDQLNPT
+1197 LNIKFHSLQDQINNA
-1212 ELLDALYTEFVN
+1212 ELLDSLYTEFVN

-1390 YRDFRLPF
+1390 YKDFRMPF
-1398 RSPTPEEVFNILTKE
+1398 RSPTPEEIFNILTKE
-1413 SPETFYVGKLVQVSV
+1413 SPETFYVGKLVQVTV

-1508 VTNPAERVRR
+1508 VTNPAERVKRN
-1518 DGLVLCRIMKIDPE
+1518 GIVLCRIMKIDPE

-1549 NKWKVPKDAYYDHE
+1549 GKWKAPKDAYYDYE
-1563 AEEKDL
+1563 TEEKDM
-1569 NVDRKKMDKKKT
+1569 NTSRKKMDKKKT

-1594 NIDYNEAEKVMQQL
+1594 NIDYNEAEKVMQHL

-1615 RPSSKGINH
+1615 RPSSKGVDH

-1636 QHIDVLEQDK
+1636 QHIDIREQDK

-1652 GQKLWIGNEEFE
+1652 GQKLWIMNEEFE

-1677 ASNVRQILEYKYYKE
+1677 AINVRQILEYKYYKE
-1692 SIMGNKEKAAEL
+1692 SVMGDKNKASEI

-1711 NPKTIPYIFSPR
+1711 NPKTIPYLFSPR
-1723 KDLPGKFLLSYL
+1723 KDLPGKFMLSYL

-1751 FKFRQRMQYPNLA
+1751 FKFRGRMQHPNLA
-1764 GLLKWF
+1764 SLLKWF
-1770 KQNFRRALPGATPGM
+1770 KVNFRRPAPSMGATPGM

-1820 HNLSQAATNTPYSVN
+1820 HNLSQAATNTPYGAH
-1835 TPGGFSQGYS
+1835 TPGAFSQGYS

-1879 TPVYSGSGNRTP
+1879 TPSYSSVGNRTP
-1891 SHRPSTGHLPQP
+1891 SHRPSTGHSSQP
-1903 SRSGPPVSSRTE
+1903 SRSTPSASSRSE

-1930 GGSSGHDSGRM
+1930 GGGGGGGARDAGRA

-1949 RSTPRYSDNR
+1949 RSTPRYSEPR
-1959 DSRYPSSPRYPDDG
+1959 DSRYASSSGYPDDG

-2010 PANMSIGGD
+2010 PTNMSIGGD

>member
-1 MSQFIDSEAEESEE
+1 MTKRKFGKKIKTSSTTTRKRKTRVALGPTVKAKASENDGTMTMILKETSLMTMILISSKKTLVL
-15 EEEEYEENERK
+15 NLTERK
-26 KLKKLKTAVA
+26 K
-36 DSSEEEDEDDEE
+36 
-48 KIREENKDFINDD
+48 F
-61 DEEDDEGG
+61 
-69 SGSDSETEGK
+69 
-79 RKRRDDDDD
+79 
-88 DDLEADNLDEDDI
+88 
-101 DLIEENIGVKL
+101 
-112 DRKKKYKRLKRIVD
+112 KRLKTIVD

-148 DDEEEEGASA
+148 DDEEEEGPSA
-158 PHPPQQPE
+158 PHPPQQAE

-191 IAKQKRKAVFEDE
+191 IAKQKRKAIFEDE

-229 EREDEEEDDDD
+229 EGEEEEEEEDD

-261 RKQVKKT
+261 RKQIKKS

-329 YHHAFFRPFISN
+329 YHHAFFRPYISN

-400 HWDEKWCQLKYRK
+400 HWDEKWCQLKQRK
-413 ENLRARFQAMGEYQG
+413 ENLRARFQMMGEFQG

-487 KRREQRTTTRVTRV
+487 KRREQRTTTKVTRV
-501 VKVLRKVMRKKKKK
+501 VKVMRKVMRKKKKK
-515 KKTNLIIEDED
+515 KKHLIIEDDED
-526 EDDDNINKNSSEIER
+526 EEEETNNVDGQDKDG
-541 DIDDESVRDA
+541 ESA
-551 EVDTVKSQNKEK
+551 MEVDSNTEK
-563 EISDAG
+563 TQSEEKGASDLD
-569 KDNSDTEKGGNED
+569 KDVSDTEKDDANKDGSKAAEKTANDEDSDGNED
-582 AEKSG
+582 
-587 NEDAEK
+587 NM
-593 DRNKDAEKAGSED
+593 DRNDDDSDDSAGKTASNDADKAANIEAKKAGNKEGGEVESDKVDEGTDGEVVSSKDGEEEGED
-606 DEMDGNEGAEID
+606 GDK
-618 ENEDS
+618 DS
-623 EADDNDD
+623 DDRETSVTAGGEKNDD
-630 AEKGKNKVAEKRTSE
+630 ADAATLNE
-645 DAEKSTSEDVNEVAK
+645 DNQ
-660 KTAIEVAEEA
+660 
-670 GDKDAEKT
+670 
-678 VNKDTGEGEVEDAEK
+678 
-693 DRESDS
+693 RP
-699 GNKSDNAERDQNDA
+699 
-713 VIEDGEIEME
+713 ME
-723 VDSGKDV
+723 VDTENDNAN
-730 QSANKQK
+730 ANKDK
-737 NKGSEREEE
+737 DKPS
-746 EDEEEE
+746 DSDDDDDE

-767 VEEENNEPEEDS
+767 VEEENQEPEEDS

-794 RKAGIET
+794 RKAGIES

-806 GLTPEQ
+806 GLSPEQ

-832 STKEAEEHLSKMCS
+832 PMKEAEEHLSKMCS

-862 LACEPLVRRTVRE
+862 LSCEPLVRRTVRE
-875 AYFERARISSRPT
+875 AYFERARISCRPT

-901 YALKYLKDKPVTDL
+901 YSLKYLKDKPVTDL

-928 DKLLTISLSDTIEGN
+928 DKLMTISLSDTIEGN
-943 TTMSYLDEMK
+943 TTISYLDEMK
-953 QLYYKDEFS
+953 QLYYRDEFS

-972 GRAIEFTFKRIIEDL
+972 GRAVTFAFKRIIEDL
-987 KRELT
+987 KRELS
-992 QRLVQESK
+992 QRLLQEAK
-1000 DHVMEQ
+1000 DHVLEQ

-1035 SKGFRVFSIAFVP
+1035 GKGFRVFAISFVP

-1099 IIRRKPHCIAICGQ
+1099 IIRRKPHVIAVGGQ
-1113 SREALMVKE
+1113 SREAQMVKE

-1136 FPKINAE
+1136 FPKINVE
-1143 IIDNDLAHIYAM
+1143 IIDTDLANIYAV

-1165 YPPLLRQAISV
+1165 YPLLLRQAVSI

-1189 LCNTDEEL
+1189 LCNTDEEI
-1197 LNIKFHSLQDQLNPT
+1197 LNLKFHSLQDQLNPT
-1212 ELLDALYTEFVN
+1212 ELLDSLYTEFVN

-1398 RSPTPEEVFNILTKE
+1398 RSPTAEEVFNILTKE

-1549 NKWKVPKDAYYDHE
+1549 NKWKIPKDPYYDHE

-1569 NVDRKKMDKKKT
+1569 NIDKKKKDKKKT

-1624 LTATWKVTEGIC
+1624 LTATWKVTDGIC
-1636 QHIDVLEQDK
+1636 QHIDILEQDK

-1664 DLDEIIARYISPM
+1664 DLDEIIARYVSPM
-1677 ASNVRQILEYKYYKE
+1677 AMNVRQILEYKYYKE
-1692 SIMGNKEKAAEL
+1692 SIMGNKEKAAEF

-1820 HNLSQAATNTPYSVN
+1820 HNLSQAATNTPYSAN
-1835 TPGGFSQGYS
+1835 TPGAFSQSYS

-1868 PSTTPRYSGSQ
+1868 PSNTPRYSGSQ
-1879 TPVYSGSGNRTP
+1879 TPLYGSSGNRTP
-1891 SHRPSTGHLPQP
+1891 SHRPTTGLLPQP
-1903 SRSGPPVSSRTE
+1903 SRSGPSVSTRSE

-1941 TPRHHDGG
+1941 TPRHHDSG
-1949 RSTPRYSDNR
+1949 RMTPRYSDSR
-1959 DSRYPSSPRYPDDG
+1959 DTRYPSSPRYPDDA

>member
-1 MSQFIDSEAEESEE
+1 MSHFIDSEAEESEE
-15 EEEEYEENERK
+15 EEEEYGEEEKK
-26 KLKKLKTAVA
+26 KLKKLKKSIE
-36 DSSEEEDEDDEE
+36 DSSEEEDEDEE
-48 KIREENKDFINDD
+48 MMQEENKGFINDD
-61 DEEDDEGG
+61 DEEEEDEGG
-69 SGSDSETEGK
+69 SDSEVEGK
-79 RKRRDDDDD
+79 RKRDDDDD
-88 DDLEADNLDEDDI
+88 DDLDADNLDEDDL

-112 DRKKKYKRLKRIVD
+112 DRKKKFKRLKRIED
-126 EDSDVEGEDVQGQI
+126 EDSDAEEEDVQGQI

-148 DDEEEEGASA
+148 GDEDDDEAA
-158 PHPPQQPE
+158 PAPPVLQQPE

-178 GEENFIVDDEGKP
+178 GEGSFIVDDDGKP
-191 IAKQKRKAVFEDE
+191 IAKTKKKAIFEDE

-219 GEFEQYEDWE
+219 GEFEQYEDYDE
-229 EREDEEEDDDD
+229 AEDEEEEEDD
-240 DYEEDEEGGEGRE
+240 DYEEDEEVEGRE
-253 HRRGRKER
+253 RRHRRKER
-261 RKQVKKT
+261 RKPIKKS

-284 DQDHEIRKLD
+284 DQDHEIRKSD
-294 IPERFQLRQI
+294 VPERFQLRQI
-304 PVSRTR
+304 PVTRTR
-310 GEGDDRSTDKEL
+310 GEGDDRATDKEL

-329 YHHAFFRPFISN
+329 YHHAFFKPYISN
-341 QEGREEARQRS
+341 QEGRDEAKLRS
-352 RRDINMIQKIY
+352 RRDMNMIQKIY

-400 HWDEKWCQLKYRK
+400 RWDEKWCQLKRRK
-413 ENLRARFQAMGEYQG
+413 ENLRSRFQMMSEFQG
-428 DLIMKDLDAPLPENM
+428 DLIMKDLDAPLPENV

-450 IERIEEIETSEQ
+450 IERIDELETSEQ
-462 FNDYY
+462 FNDCY
-467 KFFLLYY
+467 KQFLLYY
-474 GKDQPAMRDHMKT
+474 GKELPDMHEHMKAKNKERQNT
-487 KRREQRTTTRVTRV
+487 VRTTRV
-501 VKVLRKVMRKKKKK
+501 VKVLRKVKRKKKKK
-515 KKTNLIIEDED
+515 KKGFVIEDDDD
-526 EDDDNINKNSSEIER
+526 EDDQEKDKEAEKDKENEVEKDKENE
-541 DIDDESVRDA
+541 A
-551 EVDTVKSQNKEK
+551 EVDKDDEAEKDKEK
-563 EISDAG
+563 E
-569 KDNSDTEKGGNED
+569 K
-582 AEKSG
+582 
-587 NEDAEK
+587 EK
-593 DRNKDAEKAGSED
+593 DT
-606 DEMDGNEGAEID
+606 DEEG
-618 ENEDS
+618 
-623 EADDNDD
+623 
-630 AEKGKNKVAEKRTSE
+630 
-645 DAEKSTSEDVNEVAK
+645 
-660 KTAIEVAEEA
+660 
-670 GDKDAEKT
+670 
-678 VNKDTGEGEVEDAEK
+678 
-693 DRESDS
+693 
-699 GNKSDNAERDQNDA
+699 
-713 VIEDGEIEME
+713 EDGELDKEKE
-723 VDSGKDV
+723 KEKE
-730 QSANKQK
+730 KQK
-737 NKGSEREEE
+737 EKEKEDGE
-746 EDEEEE
+746 EDDDDDDEE
-752 EEEVETEVETEIEEE
+752 EEEVETEVETE
-767 VEEENNEPEEDS
+767 VEEEMEEEQQHATEDTD
-779 EALKKAVRRHEYELL
+779 ALKKAVRRHEYELL
-794 RKAGIET
+794 KKAGIEA

-821 QRFDV
+821 QRFDC
-826 EQCPED
+826 EQCQED
-832 STKEAEEHLSKMCS
+832 PLKEAEEHISKMCS

-875 AYFERARISSRPT
+875 AYFERARISARPT
-888 PQGVKIID
+888 PQGLKIVD
-896 EHHSL
+896 EHHPL
-901 YALKYLKDKPVTDL
+901 YPIKYLKDKPVTDL

-928 DKLLTISLSDTIEGN
+928 DKLMTISLSDTIEGN
-943 TTMSYLDEMK
+943 TSLSYLDEMK
-953 QLYYKDEFS
+953 QLYYRDEFS

-972 GRAIEFTFKRIIEDL
+972 GRAVTFAFKRIIEDL
-987 KRELT
+987 KRELS
-992 QRLVQESK
+992 QRLLQESK
-1000 DHVMEQ
+1000 DHVIEQ

-1035 SKGFRVFSIAFVP
+1035 AKGFRVFSIAYVP

-1080 YNERDAMAKES
+1080 YNERDALAKEN
-1091 DIRRMQDF
+1091 DIRRMQEF
-1099 IIRRKPHCIAICGQ
+1099 IIRRKPHVVAVSGE
-1113 SREALMVKE
+1113 SREGFMVKE

-1136 FPKINAE
+1136 FPKINVE

-1165 YPPLLRQAISV
+1165 YPPLLRQAISI
-1176 GRRVQDPLIEFSQ
+1176 GRRIQDPLIEFSQ
-1189 LCNTDEEL
+1189 LCNADDEL
-1197 LNIKFHSLQDQLNPT
+1197 LNIKFHSLQDQINNA

-1390 YRDFRLPF
+1390 YKDFRMPF
-1398 RSPTPEEVFNILTKE
+1398 RSPTPEEIFNILTKE
-1413 SPETFYVGKLVQVSV
+1413 SPETFYVGKLVQVTV

-1480 PGQAIGIRVRLDNG
+1480 PGQAIGIRARLDNG

-1508 VTNPAERVRR
+1508 VTNPAERVKRN
-1518 DGLVLCRIMKIDPE
+1518 GIVLCRIMKIDPE

-1549 NKWKVPKDAYYDHE
+1549 GKWKAPKDAYYDYE
-1563 AEEKDL
+1563 TEEKDM
-1569 NVDRKKMDKKKT
+1569 NSSRKKMDKKKT

-1594 NIDYNEAEKVMQQL
+1594 NIDYNEAEKVMQHL

-1615 RPSSKGINH
+1615 RPSSKGVDH

-1636 QHIDVLEQDK
+1636 QHIDIREQDK

-1677 ASNVRQILEYKYYKE
+1677 AINVRQILEYKYYKE
-1692 SIMGNKEKAAEL
+1692 SVMGDKNKASEI
-1704 LKEEKKK
+1704 LKEDKKK
-1711 NPKTIPYIFSPR
+1711 NPKTIPYLFSPR
-1723 KDLPGKFLLSYL
+1723 KDLPGKFMLSYL

-1751 FKFRQRMQYPNLA
+1751 FKFRGRMQHPNLA
-1764 GLLKWF
+1764 SLLKWF
-1770 KQNFRRALPGATPGM
+1770 KVNFRRPAPSMGATPGM

-1820 HNLSQAATNTPYSVN
+1820 HNLSQAATNTPYGAH
-1835 TPGGFSQGYS
+1835 TPGAFSQGYS

-1879 TPVYSGSGNRTP
+1879 TPSYSSVGNRTP
-1891 SHRPSTGHLPQP
+1891 SHRPSTGHGSQP
-1903 SRSGPPVSSRTE
+1903 SRSTPSASSRSE

-1930 GGSSGHDSGRM
+1930 GGSSGRDAGRS

-1949 RSTPRYSDNR
+1949 RSTPRYSESR
-1959 DSRYPSSPRYPDDG
+1959 DSRYPSSSGYPDDG

-2010 PANMSIGGD
+2010 PTNMSIGGD